1 MKHNELHELLILH
14 TRFSCKHNTTKQIRA
29 SKAGVT
35 KNSAGASFS

>member
-14 TRFSCKHNTTKQIRA
+14 TRFSYKHNTAKQIRT

-35 KNSAGASFS
+35 KNSDGASFS